1 MSDAGLELTQLRK
14 QFAGFRLGPIT
25 TTLRPGRAYGLL
37 GPNGAG
43 KTTLLNLIA
52 LQLRPSGGTISFNGT
67 HIPWGN
73 VAWKARFSYIR
84 ETPVFYD
91 ELTVSATM
99 ALASGL
105 YGTWDEPLAAQL
117 VESFALDRGK
127 TVGALSKG
135 NRVKLGLVLA
145 LAHRADLLLL
155 DEPTAGLDPTAR
167 ADLHTTL
174 QKLMSDVPRLVLV
187 LSSHIFEDIERVADE
202 IIIIRNGD
210 LVFQG
215 EVASL
220 ATLPLFRLADGQGQL
235 VPSDV
240 RVAWRKDGH
249 VWFVPASAGPVH
261 ADWQSGWERVP
272 GGTTVAELYH
282 ATEHLCEPGR
292 P

>member
-1 MSDAGLELTQLRK
+1 MSDAGLELTRLRK
-14 QFAGFRLGPIT
+14 EFAGFRLGPIT

-52 LQLRPSGGTISFNGT
+52 LQLRPSGGTISFNGF
-67 HIPWGN
+67 HISWGD
-73 VAWKARFSYIR
+73 VAWKAQFSYIR

-99 ALASGL
+99 ALASEL
-105 YGTWDEPLAAQL
+105 YGKWDEPLAAHL

-127 TVGALSKG
+127 AVGALSKG

-167 ADLHTTL
+167 ADLHATL

-215 EVASL
+215 DVGSL
-220 ATLPLFRLADGQGQL
+220 DKLPLFRLTDGQGQP
-235 VPSDV
+235 VPSDA
-240 RVAWRKDGH
+240 RLAWRKDGH
-249 VWFVPASAGPVH
+249 VWFVPAGAGPVH
-261 ADWQSGWERVP
+261 ADWPSGWEHVP

-282 ATEHLCEPGR
+282 ATEHLCEQGR